1 MPNRIIRESIL
12 SSEKVALLSWPE
24 EVFYRRLQSV
34 VDDYGRYEANP
45 QLLRSRCYPLQTDDV
60 RVTDISRWMAA
71 CQKAGLILCYADQG
85 KQYLEVL
92 NFGQQQRSA
101 SKYPAP
107 DSKCYQALADAHLGV
122 SVFGGVSEGV
132 GVPAASP
139 PASAQPVEKSKTK
152 ARKSVKTGL
161 PEDFG
166 VSDRVRAWAAE
177 KGFGQLD
184 KHLESFVSKC
194 KAKGYSYVDWDEAFM
209 NAIRDDWAKL
219 RVGGKDAPSA
229 ADPDSRAAVEAEG
242 VAKGIGPWDDSKE
255 HWPTYKARV
264 RGNPAPAFNASIASM
279 VARGLAREGA

>member
-12 SSEKVALLSWPE
+12 SSEKVALLGWPE

-45 QLLRSRCYPLQTDDV
+45 QLLRARCYPLQTDQV
-60 RVTDISRWMAA
+60 RAADISRWMAA
-71 CQKAGLILCYADQG
+71 CQKSGLILCYEVDR

-132 GVPAASP
+132 CVPAASP
-139 PASAQPVEKSKTK
+139 PAPPPPVDKPKTK

-161 PEDFG
+161 PEDFA

-209 NAIRDDWAKL
+209 SAIRDDWAKL

-255 HWPTYKARV
+255 HWPSYKARV
-264 RGNPAPAFNASIASM
+264 RGRTPPAFNSTIASM
-279 VARGLAREGA
+279 VATGLGRGH